1 MSLRIAV
8 VCAGPSPEAEVSRLS
23 ASQVSGALR
32 SRGHS
37 CTVLEVDAELWPAL
51 QVGGYD
57 CVFIAV
63 HGRFGEDGTVQGVCE
78 LLGLPY
84 TGSDLLATALC
95 FDKVVAKRL
104 FVGAGLS
111 TPAWT
116 TVPAVMDATVHIS
129 QLTEATALPIPRLM
143 GAAAEELGYPLVVKP
158 RRGGSTIGLSIVRDP
173 GGLVPA
179 HQEAA
184 VHGEVLC
191 ERFVAG
197 TEVTVGI
204 LGDNPPRPLPT
215 LEIVSQRPLYDYA
228 AKYTA
233 GQSQHIIPARLPEAQ
248 RLACQ
253 EVAVRAH
260 RALGCRDMSRVDV
273 IVDGAGF
280 PWVLE
285 VNAIPGLTELSLLPD
300 GARADGV
307 EFPELCQRLV
317 DAALARRPGPP
328 R

>member
-1 MSLRIAV
+1 MCRVRPAVSVHEPADRGGLRRAQPRGRGLAAV
-8 VCAGPSPEAEVSRLS
+8 GVPGER
-23 ASQVSGALR
+23 ALR
-32 SRGHS
+32 SRGHR

-104 FVGAGLS
+104 FAAEGIATPPAGDGAPLAAADHGDID
-111 TPAWT
+111 PA
-116 TVPAVMDATVHIS
+116 HG
-129 QLTEATALPIPRLM
+129 
-143 GAAAEELGYPLVVKP
+143 GAAAELGYPLVVKP

-179 HQEAA
+179 HRETAA
-184 VHGEVLC
+184 AHGEVLC

-248 RLACQ
+248 APAPARRWRC
-253 EVAVRAH
+253 EPTV
-260 RALGCRDMSRVDV
+260 ALGCRDMSRVDV
-273 IVDGAGF
+273 IVDGG
-280 PWVLE
+280 W
-285 VNAIPGLTELSLLPD
+285 LPL
-300 GARADGV
+300 GARGERHPRAD
-307 EFPELCQRLV
+307 R
-317 DAALARRPGPP
+317 ALPASRWGACRWG
-328 R
+328 

>member
-8 VCAGPSPEAEVSRLS
+8 VCGGPSPEAEVSRLS

-32 SRGHS
+32 SRGHH

-51 QVGGYD
+51 QAGGYD

-78 LLGLPY
+78 LLGLAY

-104 FVGAGLS
+104 FVAAGLS
-111 TPAWT
+111 TPAWI
-116 TVPAVMDATVHIS
+116 TVPAVEDAAVIIS
-129 QLTEATALPIPRLM
+129 RLM
-143 GAAAEELGYPLVVKP
+143 EGAAEELGYPLVVKP

-173 GGLVPA
+173 VSLASA
-179 HQEAA
+179 HQAAA

-260 RALGCRDMSRVDV
+260 RALGCRDMSRVDI
-273 IVDGAGF
+273 IVDAAGV

-307 EFPELCQRLV
+307 AFPELCQRLV
-317 DAALARRPGPP
+317 DAAIARRPGRP